1 MKKFLFITALFSLI
15 SSFAYAQVE
24 FEQIKSRTQEKL
36 HVTGFFDYY
45 PFGEYK
51 NNVYDGVFKPFIKEF
66 SDTAKYDLEFLPIS
80 KNYEDTVRDVAKGEA
95 DVLLG
100 MYAETSLYG
109 DMKFIYPAAID
120 NPIHLVMLPSS
131 MNKVRSIQDLKMLK
145 GGIHSHE
152 HFSDYVKNKLDALQ
166 IEYIDNSYDLYGKLV
181 RGEIDYVLTS
191 IYFGTIETAKLG
203 LRHQVRFSKQS
214 LWTMPVFIGI
224 SKSSFHREYL
234 SHMLSK
240 MLSQPEI
247 HDKIKNQM
255 ISIVDSITQQYAGTV
270 PPSFTAE
277 ERARMMEEKDE

>member
-1 MKKFLFITALFSLI
+1 MKKFFLFVAFFSLI
-15 SSFAYAQVE
+15 SSSVFAQIE

-51 NNVYDGVFKPFIKEF
+51 NNVYDGVFKTFIKEF
-66 SDTAKYDLEFLPIS
+66 SDNARYDLDFLPIS

-131 MNKVRSIQDLKMLK
+131 MPKVRTAQDLKNLK
-145 GGIHSHE
+145 GAIHSHE
-152 HFSDYVKNKLDALQ
+152 HLSDYVKDKLEGFQL
-166 IEYIDNSYDLYGKLV
+166 EYIDNSYDLYAKLM
-181 RGEIDYVLTS
+181 RGEIDYILTS

-203 LRHQVRFSKQS
+203 LRQQVVFSKQS
-214 LWTMPVFIGI
+214 LWNMPMFIGI

-240 MLSQPEI
+240 MLEKPEVRE
-247 HDKIKNQM
+247 KIKNHM
-255 ISIVDSITQQYAGTV
+255 IEIVDAVDAQYAGTV
-270 PPSFTAE
+270 PPSFTVDE
-277 ERARMMEEKDE
+277 QYNSNEKD